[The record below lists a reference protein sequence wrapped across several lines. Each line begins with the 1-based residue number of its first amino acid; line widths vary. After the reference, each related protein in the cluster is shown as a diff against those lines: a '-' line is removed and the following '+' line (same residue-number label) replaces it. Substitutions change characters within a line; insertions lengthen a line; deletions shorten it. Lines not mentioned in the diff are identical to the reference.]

1 MKNEVEVF
9 TQDCKKDWYTI
20 EGLAELL
27 GFESGYSMQSNPNI
41 LEVLNGFSSS
51 NNVKMSGYHN
61 TGKHYSENVLK
72 ALKQEAPLNEL
83 SLGFKT
89 DTRLGGYHNTK
100 RFCSSGI
107 LKAISAKGS
116 GLKKNN

>member
-20 EGLAELL
+20 EELAELL

-51 NNVKMSGYHN
+51 NNVKMGGYHN

-83 SLGFKT
+83 SIDFKV
-89 DTRLGGYHNTK
+89 DTRLGGYHNTRK
-100 RFCSSGI
+100 LQSGNMPKN
-107 LKAISAKGS
+107 LKQYQLRTSA
-116 GLKKNN
+116 